1 LEDDNKSVL
10 LKGLLEGGFKQN
22 APVITENARQLANID
37 RPRYFIFV
45 KEVSYLFFI
54 EHKFTIFIFS

>member
-10 LKGLLEGGFKQN
+10 LKGSLEGGFKQN
-22 APVITENARQLANID
+22 APVVTENARQLANVD

-45 KEVSYLFFI
+45 KEVSELI
-54 EHKFTIFIFS
+54 L